1 MTQTSFSGQMAKRT
15 VVHPRDGILL
25 SNKKKRTWYM
35 RQFEWISTQ
44 IWAKK
49 TKTKTNKNPEIPN
62 AASSVS
68 NIVEMMTFQRWGR
81 SVLDPRWRV
90 GCGYNA
96 TAWETL
102 GEVEFLGP
110 DCQRQDRGCD
120 FTPQFRTMLPL
131 SEAGENGRGISR
143 HCFLLLHANLQWSQN
158 QGVQLKNS
166 AHVICSIF

>member
-1 MTQTSFSGQMAKRT
+1 MGKWLNELWSIHAMESYWVIKRNELDT
-15 VVHPRDGILL
+15 CDN
-25 SNKKKRTWYM
+25 SNESPHKSEQKKRK
-35 RQFEWISTQ
+35 QKQ
-44 IWAKK
+44 
-49 TKTKTNKNPEIPN
+49 TKTLKFQMLHTIP
-62 AASSVS
+62 SSVS

-102 GEVEFLGP
+102 GEAEFLGP